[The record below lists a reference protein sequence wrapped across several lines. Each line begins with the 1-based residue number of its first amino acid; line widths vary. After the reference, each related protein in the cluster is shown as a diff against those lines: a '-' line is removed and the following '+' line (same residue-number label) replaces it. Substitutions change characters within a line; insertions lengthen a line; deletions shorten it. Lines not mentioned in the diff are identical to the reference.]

1 MQGPEPRDSIFE
13 RAQLGLDQAADSHGV
28 PSPADEEGHRLP
40 NLLKRKPELLRR
52 TNELQSVD
60 DTLGVDA
67 VVVRE
72 ALGRREEPP
81 PFIEAD
87 GFAAHPRASRHIP
100 NPDRARTL
108 HRDLVL
114 TLKHATGSTL
124 RGSTRGEPWRPTDGG
139 PRCDGWSTHD
149 MARPRCSRSSRR
161 RALSSDRGPSSSAWP
176 LRRGTP
182 SIGRTGKVGF
192 ER

>member
-72 ALGRREEPP
+72 ALG
-81 PFIEAD
+81 
-87 GFAAHPRASRHIP
+87 
-100 NPDRARTL
+100 DR
-108 HRDLVL
+108 
-114 TLKHATGSTL
+114 K
-124 RGSTRGEPWRPTDGG
+124 STRLN
-139 PRCDGWSTHD
+139 
-149 MARPRCSRSSRR
+149 SSHITISY
-161 RALSSDRGPSSSAWP
+161 AVFCL
-176 LRRGTP
+176 
-182 SIGRTGKVGF
+182 KKK
-192 ER
+192 